1 MMEINYEL
9 TKERYALAI
18 WRIRE
23 IASANDMNASDVQVI
38 GSKKS
43 ESETAGKFAGY
54 FLDAAAFLVEM
65 DEVYKM
71 AVDGRLFSMPLSEK
85 KELNQRLY
93 QELTDE
99 NYEKSYCNPAY
110 AVKMLGKEYGAFLAA
125 LRAEL
130 RSLIAYAYEQKL
142 YNMLIRMELFLE
154 IYGWF
159 TMEDE
164 PSIKELQ
171 ESFSSFAFDY
181 QEEFM
186 EEAVI
191 SSFTTEYTFAKDIVC
206 HSDLF
211 TPDYLYNYGEY
222 ISENELKMAAYMAG
236 LSEETIQLMADTFT
250 EGYRKGF
257 EATGK
262 DITIKKTVNI
272 RYFIG
277 FERVVK
283 AAMENF
289 KKIGLD
295 TIINRSQ
302 PSFFLGRNVQKVGCY
317 STQPNK
323 QFECDHEF
331 DKVLYFNSMFVTRKL
346 ECYKAALE
354 KYKTEAAVFGGPAVI
369 EDFGEPSFS
378 PVEKEEA
385 YRLSP
390 QEQKLTVEYAGKAG
404 MLLNQYVKGEERSFT
419 IIAFPIPAIGEQFEA
434 IFDETIK
441 LNTLSYELYQKLQQK
456 IIDTLDTADY
466 VHIKG
471 KGVNETDLKVN
482 LWKLQN
488 PDKETIFENCVADVN
503 IPVGEVFTS
512 PVLKGTSGVLHVSEV
527 FLNGLKFE
535 NLKLTFNDGMTT
547 DYSCS
552 NFEEEEAGK
561 RYIKDHVLHQHES
574 LPMGEFAIG
583 TNTVA
588 YQMARRYG
596 IGKVLPI
603 LIAEKTGPH
612 FAVGDTCYS
621 HEEDMVTYNA
631 DGKAIVARE
640 NEVSAKRKEDMTKAY
655 FNCHTDITIPYDEI
669 GELTAVCADKKE
681 KPIIVN
687 GRFVLDGCEEL
698 NIPLN

>member
-1 MMEINYEL
+1 MIEVNLEL
-9 TKERYALAI
+9 IKERFELAAE
-18 WRIRE
+18 RITE
-23 IASANDMNASDVQVI
+23 IMSGV
-38 GSKKS
+38 
-43 ESETAGKFAGY
+43 ETAPVFKEY
-54 FLDAAAFLVEM
+54 LEQTAAFLQ
-65 DEVYKM
+65 KM
-71 AVDGRLFSMPLSEK
+71 ITIYAMAQNGSLFSEELARKE
-85 KELNQRLY
+85 ELNAELY
-93 QELTDE
+93 AELME
-99 NYEKSYCNPAY
+99 HAYESSFCNPAY
-110 AVKMLGKEYGAFLAA
+110 AVKMLGNEYGAFLAA
-125 LRAEL
+125 LKAEL
-130 RSLIAYAYEQKL
+130 RSLIAYAFEQKQFD
-142 YNMLIRMELFLE
+142 MVIRMELFLE
-154 IYGWF
+154 IYGMFVWAY
-159 TMEDE
+159 MDSGKKKEDAA
-164 PSIKELQ
+164 PDLDAVKEV
-171 ESFSSFAFDY
+171 FAAFAFDY

-191 SSFTTEYTFAKDIVC
+191 SSFTLENDYLKNIVC
-206 HSDLF
+206 NANLENIE
-211 TPDYLYNYGEY
+211 YLYDYGEY
-222 ISENELKMAAYMAG
+222 ISENERKMASYLAS
-236 LSEETIQLMADTFT
+236 LPEETIQLMADTFT

-262 DITIKKTVNI
+262 DIHIKKTVNI

-277 FERVVK
+277 FERVVR
-283 AAMENF
+283 AAVSNF
-289 KKIGLD
+289 EKIGLAA
-295 TIINRSQ
+295 IINRAQ
-302 PSFFLGRNVQKVGCY
+302 PSFFQGRNVQKVGCY

-331 DKVLYFNSMFVTRKL
+331 DKVLYFGSKFVTRKL

-354 KYKTEAAVFGGPAVI
+354 KYKEEASVFGGPAVI
-369 EDFGEPSFS
+369 EDFGELPFS

-385 YRLSP
+385 YRLNP
-390 QEQKLTVEYAGKAG
+390 EERKLTVEYAGKAG

-419 IIAFPIPAIGEQFEA
+419 IIAFPIPAIGDQFED

-441 LNTLSYELYQKLQQK
+441 LNTLSYEVYQKLQQT
-456 IIDTLDTADY
+456 IIDTLDTASY
-466 VHIKG
+466 VRVKG
-471 KGVNETDLKVN
+471 KNGNETDLQIA

-512 PVLKGTSGVLHVSEV
+512 PVLKGTNGVLHVSEV

-535 NLKLTFNDGMTT
+535 NLKIGFTDGMTA

-552 NFEEEEAGK
+552 NFEDTDRGR

-588 YQMARRYG
+588 YQMARKYQ

-640 NEVSAKRKEDMTKAY
+640 NEISARRCEDMTKAY

-669 GELTAVCADKKE
+669 GELTAVCVDGTE
-681 KPIIVN
+681 KPIIAN
-687 GRFVLDGCEEL
+687 GRFVLAGCEEL
-698 NIPLN
+698 NKPLD

>member
-1 MMEINYEL
+1 MIDINYEL
-9 TKERYALAI
+9 VQERYELATT
-18 WRIRE
+18 RIRE
-23 IASANDMNASDVQVI
+23 IADVT
-38 GSKKS
+38 
-43 ESETAGKFAGY
+43 ETAELYAPY
-54 FLDAAAFLVEM
+54 FMEAAAFLVKM
-65 DEVYKM
+65 DEVYGK
-71 AVDGRLFSMPLSEK
+71 AVDGSLFCMSLTEKEALNRELYRELSE
-85 KELNQRLY
+85 
-93 QELTDE
+93 E

-110 AVKMLGKEYGAFLAA
+110 AVKSLGEYGTLLSA

-130 RSLIAYAYEQKL
+130 RSLIAYAFEKNV
-142 YNMLIRMELFLE
+142 YNMVIRLELFLE

-159 TMEDE
+159 AIEE
-164 PSIKELQ
+164 KPAVKELQ
-171 ESFSSFAFDY
+171 ESISSFVFDY
-181 QEEFM
+181 QEDFM

-191 SSFTTEYTFAKDIVC
+191 SSFTTENTFCKDIVC
-206 HSDLF
+206 KSDLYGL
-211 TPDYLYNYGEY
+211 DYLYDYGEY
-222 ISENELKMAAYMAG
+222 ISDNERKMAAYTAS
-236 LSEETIQLMADTFT
+236 LPQDTIQLIADTFT

-257 EATGK
+257 ETTGK
-262 DITIKKTVNI
+262 DISIKKTVNI

-283 AAMENF
+283 AAIENF
-289 KKIGLD
+289 EKIGLK

-302 PSFFLGRNVQKVGCY
+302 PSFFLGRNVQKIGCY
-317 STQPNK
+317 STQINK

-331 DKVLYFNSMFVTRKL
+331 DKVLYFNSKFVTRKL

-354 KYKTEAAVFGGPAVI
+354 KYKAEASVFGGPAVI
-369 EDFGEPSFS
+369 EDFGEEPFS
-378 PVEKEEA
+378 PVEKEES
-385 YRLSP
+385 YRLGS
-390 QEQKLTVEYAGKAG
+390 QERKLTVEYAGKAG

-419 IIAFPIPAIGEQFEA
+419 IIAFPIPAIGEKFEA

-441 LNTLSYELYQKLQQK
+441 LNTLSYELYQRLQQT
-456 IIDTLDTADY
+456 IIDTLDTADH
-466 VHIKG
+466 VCIKG
-471 KGVNETDLKVN
+471 MGVNETDLRIN

-512 PVLKGTSGVLHVSEV
+512 PVLMGTDGVLHVSEV

-535 NLKLTFNDGMTT
+535 NLKLIFKDGMIT

-552 NFEEEEAGK
+552 NFNEEEKGK

-588 YQMARRYG
+588 YKMAREYG

-621 HEEDMVTYNA
+621 HEEDMMTYNA

-640 NEVSAKRKEDMTKAY
+640 NEVSAKRKEDMAKAY

-669 GELTAVCADKKE
+669 GELTAVCADGLK
-681 KPIIVN
+681 KPIILD
-687 GRFVLDGCEEL
+687 GRFVLDGCDEL
-698 NIPLN
+698 NIPLNEIK

>member
-1 MMEINYEL
+1 MIDINYEL
-9 TKERYALAI
+9 VQERYELAI
-18 WRIRE
+18 TRIRE
-23 IASANDMNASDVQVI
+23 IAN
-38 GSKKS
+38 
-43 ESETAGKFAGY
+43 ETETAKQYASY
-54 FLDAAAFLVEM
+54 FKEAAAFLVKI
-65 DEVYKM
+65 DKVYGM
-71 AVDGRLFSMPLSEK
+71 AANGSLFSMPVAK
-85 KELNQRLY
+85 KEVLNASLY
-93 QELTDE
+93 EELFLE
-99 NYEKSYCNPAY
+99 NYKKSYCNPTY
-110 AVKMLGKEYGAFLAA
+110 AVEVLGGEYGTFLAA

-130 RSLIAYAYEQKL
+130 RSLIVYAYEKNV
-142 YNMLIRMELFLE
+142 YNMVIRMELFLE

-159 TMEDE
+159 AMEE
-164 PSIKELQ
+164 KPAVKELQ
-171 ESFSSFAFDY
+171 ESIASFVFDY
-181 QEEFM
+181 QEDFM

-191 SSFTTEYTFAKDIVC
+191 SSFTTENTFCKDIVC
-206 HSDLF
+206 KSDLSKL
-211 TPDYLYNYGEY
+211 DYLYDYGEY
-222 ISENELKMAAYMAG
+222 ITENERKMASYAAS
-236 LSEETIQLMADTFT
+236 LPQETIQLIADTFT
-250 EGYRKGF
+250 EGYKKGF

-262 DITIKKTVNI
+262 DISIKKTVNI

-283 AAMENF
+283 AAIANF
-289 KKIGLD
+289 EKIGLT

-302 PSFFLGRNVQKVGCY
+302 PSFFLGRNVQKIGCY
-317 STQPNK
+317 STQANK

-354 KYKTEAAVFGGPAVI
+354 KYKIEASVFGGPAVI
-369 EDFGEPSFS
+369 EDFGEESFS
-378 PVEKEEA
+378 PVEKEES
-385 YRLSP
+385 YRLGS
-390 QEQKLTVEYAGKAG
+390 QERKLTVEYAGKAG

-419 IIAFPIPAIGEQFEA
+419 IIAFPIPSIGEKFEE

-441 LNTLSYELYQKLQQK
+441 LNTLSYELYQRLQQT

-466 VHIKG
+466 VRIKG
-471 KGVNETDLKVN
+471 MGVNKTDLKVN

-488 PDKETIFENCVADVN
+488 ADKETIFENCVADVN

-512 PVLKGTSGVLHVSEV
+512 PVLNGTEGVLHVSEV

-535 NLKLTFNDGMTT
+535 NLKLTFKDGMTT
-547 DYSCS
+547 DYSCT
-552 NFEEEEAGK
+552 NFEEDEKGK
-561 RYIKDHVLHQHES
+561 RYIKDHVLHQHDS

-588 YQMARRYG
+588 YKMAKEYG

-640 NEVSAKRKEDMTKAY
+640 NAISAKRSEDMTKAY

-669 GELTAVCADKKE
+669 GELTAVCKDGSE

-687 GRFVLDGCEEL
+687 GRFVLSGCEEL
-698 NIPLN
+698 NAALV

>member
-1 MMEINYEL
+1 MIDINYEL
-9 TKERYALAI
+9 VQERYELAI
-18 WRIRE
+18 TRIRE
-23 IASANDMNASDVQVI
+23 IAN
-38 GSKKS
+38 
-43 ESETAGKFAGY
+43 ETETAKQYASY
-54 FLDAAAFLVEM
+54 FKEAAAFLVKI
-65 DEVYKM
+65 DKVYGM
-71 AVDGRLFSMPLSEK
+71 AANGSLFSMPVAK
-85 KELNQRLY
+85 KEVLNASLY
-93 QELTDE
+93 EELFLE
-99 NYEKSYCNPAY
+99 NYKKSYCNPTY
-110 AVKMLGKEYGAFLAA
+110 AVEVLGGEYGTFLAA

-130 RSLIAYAYEQKL
+130 RSLIAYAYEKNV
-142 YNMLIRMELFLE
+142 YNMVIRMELFLE

-159 TMEDE
+159 AMEE
-164 PSIKELQ
+164 KPAVKELQ
-171 ESFSSFAFDY
+171 ESIASFVFDY
-181 QEEFM
+181 QEDFM

-191 SSFTTEYTFAKDIVC
+191 SSFTTENTFCKDIVC
-206 HSDLF
+206 KSDLSKL
-211 TPDYLYNYGEY
+211 DYLYDYGEY
-222 ISENELKMAAYMAG
+222 ITENERKMASYAAS
-236 LSEETIQLMADTFT
+236 LPQETIQLIADTFT
-250 EGYRKGF
+250 EGYKKGF

-262 DITIKKTVNI
+262 DISIKKTVNI

-283 AAMENF
+283 AAIANF
-289 KKIGLD
+289 EKIGLT

-302 PSFFLGRNVQKVGCY
+302 PSFFLGRNVQKIGCY
-317 STQPNK
+317 STQANK

-354 KYKTEAAVFGGPAVI
+354 KYKIEASVFGGPAVI
-369 EDFGEPSFS
+369 EDFGEESFS
-378 PVEKEEA
+378 PVEKEES
-385 YRLSP
+385 YRLGS
-390 QEQKLTVEYAGKAG
+390 QERKLTVEYAGKAG

-419 IIAFPIPAIGEQFEA
+419 IIAFPIPSIGEKFEE

-441 LNTLSYELYQKLQQK
+441 LNTLSYELYQRLQQT

-466 VHIKG
+466 VRIKG
-471 KGVNETDLKVN
+471 MGVNKTDLKVN

-488 PDKETIFENCVADVN
+488 ADKETIFENCVADVN

-512 PVLKGTSGVLHVSEV
+512 PVLNGTEGVLHVSEV

-535 NLKLTFNDGMTT
+535 NLKLTFKDGMTT
-547 DYSCS
+547 DYSCT
-552 NFEEEEAGK
+552 NFEEDEKGK
-561 RYIKDHVLHQHES
+561 RYIKDHVLHQHDS

-588 YQMARRYG
+588 YKMAKEYG

-640 NEVSAKRKEDMTKAY
+640 NAISAKRSEDMTKAY

-669 GELTAVCADKKE
+669 GELTAVCKDGSE

-687 GRFVLDGCEEL
+687 GRFVLSGCEEL
-698 NIPLN
+698 NAALV

>member
-1 MMEINYEL
+1 MIEINYEL
-9 TKERYALAI
+9 TKERYSLAI
-18 WRIRE
+18 ERIRE
-23 IASANDMNASDVQVI
+23 IVNESATSD
-38 GSKKS
+38 
-43 ESETAGKFAGY
+43 TFLGY
-54 FLDAAAFLVEM
+54 FRDTSEFLVLM
-65 DEVYKM
+65 DEVLKK
-71 AVDGRLFSMPLSEK
+71 AENGSLFSGSLGEK
-85 KELNQRLY
+85 EQLNATLYKELSPQ
-93 QELTDE
+93 
-99 NYEKSYCNPAY
+99 NYENSYCNPAY
-110 AVKMLGKEYGAFLAA
+110 AVKILGKEYGALLSA

-130 RSLIAYAYEQKL
+130 RSLIAYAYEKNI
-142 YNMLIRMELFLE
+142 YNMVIRMELFLE

-159 TMEDE
+159 TMEKN
-164 PSIKELQ
+164 PPVKELQ
-171 ESFSSFAFDY
+171 ECIASFAFDY
-181 QEEFM
+181 QEDFM

-191 SSFTTEYTFAKDIVC
+191 SSFTTENAFCKNIVENADF
-206 HSDLF
+206 S

-222 ISENELKMAAYMAG
+222 IGDNERKMLAYVSD
-236 LSEETIQLMADTFT
+236 LPQETIQLIADTFT

-277 FERVVK
+277 FERIVR
-283 AAMENF
+283 AAIENF
-289 KKIGLD
+289 RRIGLE

-354 KYKTEAAVFGGPAVI
+354 KYKTEAGVFGGPAVI
-369 EDFGEPSFS
+369 EDFGDEPFS
-378 PVEKEEA
+378 PMEKEES
-385 YRLSP
+385 YRLGQ
-390 QEQKLTVEYAGKAG
+390 QERKLTVEYAGKAG

-419 IIAFPIPAIGEQFEA
+419 IIAFPIPAIGEQFNA

-441 LNTLSYELYQKLQQK
+441 LNTLSYEVYQRLQQT

-466 VHIKG
+466 VCIKG
-471 KGVNETDLKVN
+471 KGSNETDLKIN

-488 PDKETIFENCVADVN
+488 PSRETIFENCVADVN

-512 PVLKGTSGVLHVSEV
+512 PILKETNGVLHVSEV

-535 NLKLTFNDGMTT
+535 NLKLTFSDGMTK

-552 NFEEEEAGK
+552 NFIDAEQGK

-588 YQMARRYG
+588 YQMARKYG
-596 IGKVLPI
+596 IGKVMPI

-640 NEVSAKRKEDMTKAY
+640 NEISAKRKEDMTKAY

-669 GELTAVCADKKE
+669 GELTAVCIDGTK
-681 KPIIVN
+681 KPIIMN
-687 GRFVLDGCEEL
+687 GRFVLEGCEEL
-698 NIPLN
+698 NIPLDELK

>member
-1 MMEINYEL
+1 MIEVNYEL
-9 TKERYALAI
+9 TKERYTLAI
-18 WRIRE
+18 ERIRE
-23 IASANDMNASDVQVI
+23 IVN
-38 GSKKS
+38 
-43 ESETAGKFAGY
+43 ETETEEALWGY
-54 FLDAAAFLVEM
+54 FKESAGFIVLM
-65 DEVYKM
+65 DEVYQK
-71 AVDGRLFSMPLSEK
+71 ALDGSLFSMSLEEK
-85 KELNQRLY
+85 EELNLTLYKELLPQ
-93 QELTDE
+93 
-99 NYEKSYCNPAY
+99 NYETSYCNPAY
-110 AVKMLGKEYGAFLAA
+110 AVKMFGKEYGALLSA

-130 RSLIAYAYEQKL
+130 RSLIAYAYEKNV
-142 YNMLIRMELFLE
+142 YNMVIRMELFLE

-159 TMEDE
+159 TMEKN
-164 PSIKELQ
+164 PPVKELQ
-171 ESFSSFAFDY
+171 ESIASFAFDY

-191 SSFTTEYTFAKDIVC
+191 SSFTTENAFCKNIVTTA
-206 HSDLF
+206 DLSN
-211 TPDYLYNYGEY
+211 PDYLYDYGEY
-222 ISENELKMAAYMAG
+222 ISENERKMASYVAG
-236 LSEETIQLMADTFT
+236 LPQETIQLIADTFT

-277 FERVVK
+277 FERVVQ
-283 AAMENF
+283 AAIENF
-289 KKIGLD
+289 RKIGLD

-354 KYKTEAAVFGGPAVI
+354 KYKSEAGVFGGPAVI
-369 EDFGEPSFS
+369 EDFGEEPFS
-378 PVEKEEA
+378 PIEKEES

-390 QEQKLTVEYAGKAG
+390 QERKLTVEYAGKAG

-441 LNTLSYELYQKLQQK
+441 LNTLSYEVYQRLQQT

-466 VHIKG
+466 VCIKG
-471 KGVNETDLKVN
+471 KGSNETDLKIN

-488 PDKETIFENCVADVN
+488 PAKETIFENCVADVN

-512 PVLKGTSGVLHVSEV
+512 PILKGTDGVLHVSEV

-535 NLKLTFNDGMTT
+535 NLKLTFKDGMTEE
-547 DYSCS
+547 YSCS
-552 NFEEEEAGK
+552 NFEDVMQGK

-588 YQMARRYG
+588 YQMARKYG
-596 IGKVLPI
+596 IGKVMPI

-640 NEVSAKRKEDMTKAY
+640 NEISAKRKEDMTKAY

-669 GELTAVCADKKE
+669 GELTAICTDGTI
-681 KPIIVN
+681 KPIIED
-687 GRFVLDGCEEL
+687 GRFVLAGCEEL
-698 NIPLN
+698 NIPLNELE

>member
-1 MMEINYEL
+1 MIEVNVELIQERYEL
-9 TKERYALAI
+9 AI
-18 WRIRE
+18 ERIRE
-23 IASANDMNASDVQVI
+23 IAGAGV
-38 GSKKS
+38 S
-43 ESETAGKFAGY
+43 EDTTVETGKQFAPYFIEAAG
-54 FLDAAAFLVEM
+54 FLVKM
-65 DEVYKM
+65 NEVYEM
-71 AVDGRLFSMPLSEK
+71 AVNGSLFSMPVDEK
-85 KELNQRLY
+85 ETLNYSLYEELLG
-93 QELTDE
+93 E
-99 NYEKSYCNPAY
+99 NYAKSYCNPTY
-110 AVKMLGKEYGAFLAA
+110 AVEVLGSEYGAFLAA
-125 LRAEL
+125 LRGEL
-130 RSLIAYAYEQKL
+130 RSLIAYAFEKNSYD
-142 YNMLIRMELFLE
+142 MVIRMELFLE

-159 TMEDE
+159 AIEE
-164 PSIKELQ
+164 QPALNELQ

-181 QEEFM
+181 QEDFM

-191 SSFTTEYTFAKDIVC
+191 SSFTTENVFCKNIVC
-206 HSDLF
+206 NSDLSKL
-211 TPDYLYNYGEY
+211 DYLYDYGEY
-222 ISENELKMAAYMAG
+222 ISDNEKIMSAYMAS
-236 LSEETIQLMADTFT
+236 LNQDTIQLIADTFT

-257 EATGK
+257 ETTGK

-283 AAMENF
+283 AAIENF
-289 KKIGLD
+289 KKIGLE

-354 KYKTEAAVFGGPAVI
+354 KYKAEAAVFGGPAVI
-369 EDFGEPSFS
+369 EDFGELPFS
-378 PVEKEEA
+378 PIEKEEA

-390 QEQKLTVEYAGKAG
+390 QERKLTVEYAGKAG

-419 IIAFPIPAIGEQFEA
+419 IIAFPIPAIGDQFRE

-441 LNTLSYELYQKLQQK
+441 LNTLSYELYQKLQQT
-456 IIDTLDTADY
+456 IIDTLDMADY
-466 VHIKG
+466 VEVKG
-471 KGVNETDLKVN
+471 KGVNETDLRIN
-482 LWKLQN
+482 LWKLQD
-488 PDKETIFENCVADVN
+488 PSKETIFENCVADVN

-512 PVLKGTSGVLHVSEV
+512 PVLDGTDGVLHVSEV

-535 NLKLTFNDGMTT
+535 NLKLIFKNGMTKE
-547 DYSCS
+547 YSCS
-552 NFEEEEAGK
+552 NFDDKEKGM

-588 YQMARRYG
+588 YQMARKYG

-621 HEEDMVTYNA
+621 HEEDMLTYNA
-631 DGKAIVARE
+631 DSKAIVARE
-640 NEVSAKRKEDMTKAY
+640 NAISAKRNEDMTKAY

-669 GELTAVCADKKE
+669 GELVAVCADGLK
-681 KPIIVN
+681 KPIILD
-687 GRFVLDGCEEL
+687 GRFVLDGCDEL
-698 NIPLN
+698 NIPLNEIK

>member
-9 TKERYALAI
+9 TKERYELATG
-18 WRIRE
+18 RIRE
-23 IASANDMNASDVQVI
+23 IAQQENAEVATPFADYFR
-38 GSKKS
+38 
-43 ESETAGKFAGY
+43 ES
-54 FLDAAAFLVEM
+54 AAFLVLM
-65 DEVYKM
+65 DKVFDAAKSGVIF
-71 AVDGRLFSMPLSEK
+71 AAPLEEK
-85 KELNQRLY
+85 AKLNADLYRELVSGY
-93 QELTDE
+93 D
-99 NYEKSYCNPAY
+99 KSYCNPSY
-110 AVKMLGKEYGAFLAA
+110 AVAMLGVEYGTFLSA

-130 RSLIAYAYEQKL
+130 RSLIAYAFEQKI
-142 YNMLIRMELFLE
+142 YDMTIRMELFLE

-159 TMEDE
+159 AMEE
-164 PSIKELQ
+164 KPSIKELK
-171 ESFSSFAFDY
+171 ESFASFAFDY

-186 EEAVI
+186 EEGVI
-191 SSFTTEYTFAKDIVC
+191 ASFTTENSFAKDIVC
-206 HSDLF
+206 GADLM
-211 TPDYLYNYGEY
+211 TPDYLYDYGEY
-222 ISENELKMAAYMAG
+222 ISDNERRMATYMAS
-236 LSEETIQLMADTFT
+236 LSQESVQLIADTFT

-283 AAMENF
+283 AAIENF
-289 KKIGLD
+289 RKIGLE
-295 TIINRSQ
+295 TIINRAQS
-302 PSFFLGRNVQKVGCY
+302 SFFQGRNVQKVGFY
-317 STQPNK
+317 GTQPCK

-354 KYKTEAAVFGGPAVI
+354 KYKEEAAVFGGPAVI
-369 EDFGEPSFS
+369 EEFGEEPFS
-378 PVEKEEA
+378 PIEKEEA
-385 YRLSP
+385 FRLGA
-390 QEQKLTVEYAGKAG
+390 QERKLTVEYAGKAG
-404 MLLNQYVKGEERSFT
+404 ALLNQYVKGEERSFT
-419 IIAFPIPAIGEQFEA
+419 IIAFPTPAIGEQFEA

-441 LNTLSYELYQKLQQK
+441 LNTLSYELYQRIQQT

-466 VHIKG
+466 VRIKG
-471 KGVNETDLKVN
+471 KGVNVTDLKVN

-488 PDKETIFENCVADVN
+488 PAKETIFENCVADVN

-512 PVLKGTSGVLHVSEV
+512 PVLNGTDGVLHVSEV

-535 NLKLTFNDGMTT
+535 NLKITFKDGMTA
-547 DYSCS
+547 DYECS
-552 NFEEEEAGK
+552 NFEDKEQGK
-561 RYIKDHVLHQHES
+561 RYIEDHVLHQHES
-574 LPMGEFAIG
+574 LPLGEFAIG

-588 YQMARRYG
+588 YRMAKEFG

-640 NEVSAKRKEDMTKAY
+640 NEVSAKRNEDMTNAY

-669 GELTAVCADKKE
+669 GELTAVCKDGTQ
-681 KPIIVN
+681 KPIIRD
-687 GRFVLDGCEEL
+687 GRFVPEGCEEL
-698 NIPLN
+698 NKPFDE

>member
-1 MMEINYEL
+1 MMEVNWEL
-9 TKERYALAI
+9 TKERFELAAQ
-18 WRIRE
+18 RIKE
-23 IASANDMNASDVQVI
+23 MLSDV
-38 GSKKS
+38 
-43 ESETAGKFAGY
+43 ETAPLYREY
-54 FLDAAAFLVEM
+54 FEQTAIFLQRMNEI
-65 DEVYKM
+65 YTM
-71 AVDGRLFSMPLSEK
+71 AQDGSLFLQSIDK
-85 KELNQRLY
+85 KEELNAELY
-93 QELTDE
+93 AEVLG
-99 NYEKSYCNPAY
+99 NAYEESYCNPAY
-110 AVKMLGKEYGAFLAA
+110 AVKKLGKEYGPFLAT
-125 LRAEL
+125 LKAEL
-130 RSLIAYAYEQKL
+130 RSLIAYAFEQKIFD
-142 YNMLIRMELFLE
+142 MVIRMELFLE
-154 IYGWF
+154 IYGMFVWAYRDSKENENAAPDF
-159 TMEDE
+159 
-164 PSIKELQ
+164 KELKDVYA
-171 ESFSSFAFDY
+171 SFAFDY

-186 EEAVI
+186 EEAVLA
-191 SSFTTEYTFAKDIVC
+191 SFTTENSYLKNIVC
-206 HSDLF
+206 NADFNTL
-211 TPDYLYNYGEY
+211 DYLYDYGEY
-222 ISENELKMAAYMAG
+222 ISENERRMASYIAS
-236 LSEETIQLMADTFT
+236 LPQETIQLIADTFT

-272 RYFIG
+272 RFFIG
-277 FERVVK
+277 FERVVR
-283 AAMENF
+283 AAIANF
-289 KKIGLD
+289 EKIGLT
-295 TIINRSQ
+295 TIINRAQ
-302 PSFFLGRNVQKVGCY
+302 PSFLMGRNVQKVGCY

-354 KYKTEAAVFGGPAVI
+354 KYKVEASVFGGPAVI

-378 PVEKEEA
+378 PMEKEEA
-385 YRLSP
+385 YRLNP
-390 QEQKLTVEYAGKAG
+390 EERKLTVEYAGKAG

-419 IIAFPIPAIGEQFEA
+419 IIAFPIPSIGEQFEE

-441 LNTLSYELYQKLQQK
+441 LNTLSYGLYQQLQQT
-456 IIDTLDTADY
+456 IINTLDTASY
-466 VHIKG
+466 VRVKG
-471 KGVNETDLKVN
+471 KNGNETDLTIA
-482 LWKLQN
+482 LWKLKNPQN
-488 PDKETIFENCVADVN
+488 ETIFENCVADVN

-512 PVLKGTSGVLHVSEV
+512 PVLKGTNGVLHVSEV

-535 NLKLTFNDGMTT
+535 NLKIVFEEGMTT

-552 NFEEEEAGK
+552 NFEDMERGR

-588 YQMARRYG
+588 YQMARKYQ

-640 NEVSAKRKEDMTKAY
+640 NEISAKRNEDMTKAY

-669 GELTAVCADKKE
+669 SELTAVCLNGEE

-687 GRFVLDGCEEL
+687 GRFVLKGCEEL
-698 NIPLN
+698 NRPFD

>member
-1 MMEINYEL
+1 MMEINLEL
-9 TKERYALAI
+9 TKERYELAVF
-18 WRIRE
+18 RIRE
-23 IASANDMNASDVQVI
+23 IAEQENAEVADAFADYFR
-38 GSKKS
+38 
-43 ESETAGKFAGY
+43 ES
-54 FLDAAAFLVEM
+54 AAFLVQM
-65 DEVYKM
+65 DKVFEAAKK
-71 AVDGRLFSMPLSEK
+71 GILFAAPLEEK
-85 KELNQRLY
+85 EKLNADLYRELALDY
-93 QELTDE
+93 D
-99 NYEKSYCNPAY
+99 KSYCNPSY
-110 AVKMLGKEYGAFLAA
+110 AVAMLGNEYGAFLCA

-142 YNMLIRMELFLE
+142 YDMTIRMELFLE

-159 TMEDE
+159 AMEKK
-164 PSIKELQ
+164 PSYKELR

-186 EEAVI
+186 EEGVI
-191 SSFTTEYTFAKDIVC
+191 ASFTTQNSYAKDIIC
-206 HSDLF
+206 AADLS
-211 TPDYLYNYGEY
+211 TPDYLYDYGEY
-222 ISENELKMAAYMAG
+222 ISENERKMAAYMAK
-236 LSEETIQLMADTFT
+236 LPDETVQLIADTFT

-257 EATGK
+257 EMTGK
-262 DITIKKTVNI
+262 DISIKKTVNI

-283 AAMENF
+283 AAIENF
-289 KKIGLD
+289 RKIGLE
-295 TIINRSQ
+295 TIINRAQ
-302 PSFFLGRNVQKVGCY
+302 PSFLQGRNVQKVGFY
-317 STQPNK
+317 GTQPCK

-331 DKVLYFNSMFVTRKL
+331 DKVLYFSSMFVTRKL
-346 ECYKAALE
+346 ESYKAALE
-354 KYKTEAAVFGGPAVI
+354 KYKEEAAVFGGPAVI
-369 EDFGEPSFS
+369 EDFGEEPFS
-378 PVEKEEA
+378 PAEKEEA
-385 YRLSP
+385 YRLGE
-390 QEQKLTVEYAGKAG
+390 QERKLSVEYAGKAG
-404 MLLNQYVKGEERSFT
+404 ALLNQYVKGEERSFT
-419 IIAFPIPAIGEQFEA
+419 IIAFPVPAIGEQFEA

-441 LNTLSYELYQKLQQK
+441 LNTLSYELYQRIQQT

-471 KGVNETDLKVN
+471 CGVNETDLKVN
-482 LWKLQN
+482 LWKLRN

-512 PVLKGTSGVLHVSEV
+512 PVLKGTDGVLHVSEV

-535 NLKLTFNDGMTT
+535 NLKVTFKDGMTV
-547 DYSCS
+547 DYDCS
-552 NFEEEEAGK
+552 NFEDEEQGR

-574 LPMGEFAIG
+574 LPLGEFAIG

-588 YQMARRYG
+588 YRMAREFG

-640 NEVSAKRKEDMTKAY
+640 NEVSVKRSEDMTKAY
-655 FNCHTDITIPYDEI
+655 FNCHTDITISYDEI
-669 GELTAVCADKKE
+669 GELTAICADGSK
-681 KPIIVN
+681 KPIIME
-687 GRFVLDGCEEL
+687 GKFVLAGCEEL

>member
-1 MMEINYEL
+1 MMEMNLEL
-9 TKERYALAI
+9 IKERYGLAI
-18 WRIRE
+18 GRIRE
-23 IASANDMNASDVQVI
+23 IADGDATEVSASFADYF
-38 GSKKS
+38 K
-43 ESETAGKFAGY
+43 ES
-54 FLDAAAFLVEM
+54 AAFLVQV
-65 DEVYKM
+65 DEVFS
-71 AVDGRLFSMPLSEK
+71 AATCGDLFCMPLAEK
-85 KELNQRLY
+85 EKLNASLYRELSVDY
-93 QELTDE
+93 D
-99 NYEKSYCNPAY
+99 KSYCNPAY
-110 AVKMLGKEYGAFLAA
+110 AVEVLGKEYGTFLCG

-130 RSLIAYAYEQKL
+130 RSLIAYAFEQKQ
-142 YNMLIRMELFLE
+142 YDMTIRMELFLE

-159 TMEDE
+159 VMEE
-164 PSIKELQ
+164 NPSVKELQ

-186 EEAVI
+186 EEGVI
-191 SSFTTEYTFAKDIVC
+191 ASFTTENSFAKDIVC
-206 HSDLF
+206 GADLQ
-211 TPDYLYNYGEY
+211 TPDYLYDYGEY
-222 ISENELKMAAYMAG
+222 ISENERKMAAYMAT
-236 LSEETIQLMADTFT
+236 LPADTIQLIADTFT

-262 DITIKKTVNI
+262 DISIKKTVNI

-283 AAMENF
+283 AAIENF
-289 KKIGLD
+289 KRIGLEV
-295 TIINRSQ
+295 IINRSQ
-302 PSFFLGRNVQKVGCY
+302 PSFFLGRNVQKVGFY
-317 STQPNK
+317 STQPCK

-354 KYKTEAAVFGGPAVI
+354 KYREEAAVFGGPAVI
-369 EDFGEPSFS
+369 EDFGEEPFS
-378 PVEKEEA
+378 PTEKEEA
-385 YRLSP
+385 YRLGA
-390 QEQKLTVEYAGKAG
+390 QERKLTVEYAGKAG
-404 MLLNQYVKGEERSFT
+404 ALLNQYVKGEERSFT
-419 IIAFPIPAIGEQFEA
+419 IIAFPIPAIGERFEA

-441 LNTLSYELYQKLQQK
+441 LNTLSYELYQKLQQT

-466 VHIKG
+466 VRIKG
-471 KGVNETDLKVN
+471 RGVNETDLKVN

-488 PDKETIFENCVADVN
+488 PKKETIFENCVADVN

-512 PVLKGTSGVLHVSEV
+512 PVLKGTDGVLHVSEV

-535 NLKLTFNDGMTT
+535 NLKLTFKDGMTVA
-547 DYSCS
+547 YECC
-552 NFEEEEAGK
+552 NFEDKEQGR

-574 LPMGEFAIG
+574 LPLGEFAIG

-588 YQMARRYG
+588 YRMAREFG

-640 NEVSAKRKEDMTKAY
+640 NEVSAKRREDMTKAY

-669 GELTAVCADKKE
+669 GELTAVCTDGTE
-681 KPIIVN
+681 KPVIKD
-687 GRFVLDGCEEL
+687 GRFVLAGCEEL
-698 NIPLN
+698 NVPLD

>member
-1 MMEINYEL
+1 MIDINYEL
-9 TKERYALAI
+9 VQERYELAVE
-18 WRIRE
+18 RIRE
-23 IASANDMNASDVQVI
+23 IAGTV
-38 GSKKS
+38 
-43 ESETAGKFAGY
+43 ETAEKYADY
-54 FLDAAAFLVEM
+54 FKKAATFLVKM
-65 DEVYKM
+65 DQVYVN
-71 AVDGRLFSMPLSEK
+71 AVDGSLFSMPLSK
-85 KELNQRLY
+85 KEALNQELY
-93 QELTDE
+93 AEILDGNYDE
-99 NYEKSYCNPAY
+99 SYCNPAY
-110 AVKMLGKEYGAFLAA
+110 AVKELGAEYGAVLSA
-125 LRAEL
+125 LFAEL
-130 RSLIAYAYEQKL
+130 RSLIAYAYEKNT
-142 YNMLIRMELFLE
+142 YNMVIRMELFLE
-154 IYGWF
+154 MYGWF
-159 TMEDE
+159 VMEE
-164 PSIKELQ
+164 QPSLKELQ
-171 ESFSSFAFDY
+171 ESIATFVFDY
-181 QEEFM
+181 QEDFM

-191 SSFTTEYTFAKDIVC
+191 SSFTTENSFCKDIVC
-206 HSDLF
+206 NSDLF

-222 ISENELKMAAYMAG
+222 ISENERKMVAYMAS
-236 LSEETIQLMADTFT
+236 LPQDTVQLIADTFT

-257 EATGK
+257 EMTGK

-283 AAMENF
+283 AAIENF
-289 KKIGLD
+289 KKIGLA

-354 KYKTEAAVFGGPAVI
+354 KYKMEASVFGGPAVI
-369 EDFGEPSFS
+369 EEFGELPFS
-378 PVEKEEA
+378 PVEKEES
-385 YRLSP
+385 YRLGK
-390 QEQKLTVEYAGKAG
+390 QERKLTVEYAGKAG

-419 IIAFPIPAIGEQFEA
+419 IIAFPIPSIGEQFDE

-441 LNTLSYELYQKLQQK
+441 LNTLSYELYQRLQQN
-456 IIDTLDTADY
+456 IIDTLDKADS
-466 VHIKG
+466 VRIKG
-471 KGVNETDLKVN
+471 KGVNQTDLTVN

-488 PDKETIFENCVADVN
+488 PQKETIFENCVADVN

-512 PVLKGTSGVLHVSEV
+512 PVLTGTNGLLHVSEV

-535 NLKLTFNDGMTT
+535 NLKLAFQDGMTV

-552 NFEEEEAGK
+552 NFEQEERGK

-588 YQMARRYG
+588 YQMARKYG

-640 NEVSAKRKEDMTKAY
+640 NEVSAKRREDMTKAY

-669 GELTAVCADKKE
+669 GELTAVCADGTE
-681 KPIIVN
+681 KPVIKN
-687 GRFVLDGCEEL
+687 GRFVLEGCEEL
-698 NIPLN
+698 NIPLNE

>member
-1 MMEINYEL
+1 MMEINVELTQERYEL
-9 TKERYALAI
+9 AI
-18 WRIRE
+18 GRIRE
-23 IASANDMNASDVQVI
+23 IAS
-38 GSKKS
+38 
-43 ESETAGKFAGY
+43 ETMSIQMAKELGEYFKEAAG
-54 FLDAAAFLVEM
+54 FLV
-65 DEVYKM
+65 KM
-71 AVDGRLFSMPLSEK
+71 ADILSASKDGTLFSMSLSEK
-85 KELNQRLY
+85 EALNQSLY
-93 QELTDE
+93 QELLGE
-99 NYEKSYCNPAY
+99 NYNISYCNPVY
-110 AVKMLGKEYGAFLAA
+110 AVKSLGKEYGTFLSA

-130 RSLIAYAYEQKL
+130 RSLIAYAYEKDVF
-142 YNMLIRMELFLE
+142 NMVIRMELFLE
-154 IYGWF
+154 IYGLF
-159 TMEDE
+159 AMEE
-164 PSIKELQ
+164 APERKEL
-171 ESFSSFAFDY
+171 ESAYSSFAFDY

-191 SSFTTEYTFAKDIVC
+191 SSFTTENAFAKNIVC
-206 HSDLF
+206 TADFSK
-211 TPDYLYNYGEY
+211 PDYLYDYGEY
-222 ISENELKMAAYMAG
+222 ISENERKMAAYVAG
-236 LSEETIQLMADTFT
+236 LSEKNIQLMAETFT

-283 AAMENF
+283 AAIENF

-302 PSFFLGRNVQKVGCY
+302 PSFFLGRNIQKVGCY

-354 KYKTEAAVFGGPAVI
+354 KYKTEASVFGGPAVI
-369 EDFGEPSFS
+369 EDFGELPFS

-390 QEQKLTVEYAGKAG
+390 QERKMTVEYAGKAG
-404 MLLNQYVKGEERSFT
+404 MLLNQYVKGKERSFT
-419 IIAFPIPAIGEQFEA
+419 IIAFPIPAIGEQFEV

-441 LNTLSYELYQKLQQK
+441 LNTLSYELYQKLQQT
-456 IIDTLDTADY
+456 IIDTLDMADY
-466 VHIKG
+466 VRIKG
-471 KGVNETDLKVN
+471 TGINETDLQVN

-488 PDKETIFENCVADVN
+488 PEKETIFENCVADVN

-512 PVLKGTSGVLHVSEV
+512 PVLKGTNGVLHVSEV

-535 NLKLTFNDGMTT
+535 NLKVTFTNGMTS
-547 DYSCS
+547 DYSCT
-552 NFEEEEAGK
+552 NFEDMERGR
-561 RYIKDHVLHQHES
+561 RYIKDHVLHQHDS

-640 NEVSAKRKEDMTKAY
+640 NEISAKRSEDMTKAY

-669 GELTAVCADKKE
+669 GELTAVCKSGEE
-681 KPIIVN
+681 KPIILN
-687 GRFVLDGCEEL
+687 GRFVLAGCEEL
-698 NIPLN
+698 NIPLNESK